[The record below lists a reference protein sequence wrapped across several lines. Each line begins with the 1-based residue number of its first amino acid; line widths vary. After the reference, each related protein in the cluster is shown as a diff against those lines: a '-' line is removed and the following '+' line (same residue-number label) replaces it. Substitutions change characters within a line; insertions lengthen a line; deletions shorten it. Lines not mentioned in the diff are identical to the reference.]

1 MAAGGSGTS
10 SMYTVHYRRTD
21 GTEASGQA
29 EPNEFGGFSWLA
41 PEDCAAVTGLTEVGG
56 GGAGRE
62 LWTPMPGERAV
73 FAGMRV
79 TVLPGTRPDPR
90 DTVGHQII
98 RQPDPDADV
107 AGYVALYGPPG
118 AGPGWSLAG
127 YTADGGPVWQM
138 NYPAGH
144 GGEDLSG
151 KLAAALERDPTLG
164 GKLHDVHG
172 GPCQD
177 CWCGYA
183 GHDPR
188 PAAEGMTP

>member
-1 MAAGGSGTS
+1 MAAGGSGAS

-79 TVLPGTRPDPR
+79 TVQPGTRPDPR
-90 DTVGHQII
+90 DTVGHQVI
-98 RQPDPDADV
+98 RQPDADV
-107 AGYVALYGPPG
+107 AALRRAVRAARRRSRLVTRRRIP
-118 AGPGWSLAG
+118 L
-127 YTADGGPVWQM
+127 TASR
-138 NYPAGH
+138 
-144 GGEDLSG
+144 SG
-151 KLAAALERDPTLG
+151 R
-164 GKLHDVHG
+164 
-172 GPCQD
+172 
-177 CWCGYA
+177 
-183 GHDPR
+183 
-188 PAAEGMTP
+188 